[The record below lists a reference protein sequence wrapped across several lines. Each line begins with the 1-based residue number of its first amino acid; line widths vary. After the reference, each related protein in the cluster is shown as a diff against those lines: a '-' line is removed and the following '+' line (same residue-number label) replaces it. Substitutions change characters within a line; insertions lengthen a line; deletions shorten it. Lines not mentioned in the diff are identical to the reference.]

1 MLRLSS
7 TEECLGLTLIYPVFC
22 EITILSVSRSGVVH
36 SDSAGVELVVVLPT
50 DELDVF
56 VDEGVSEIL
65 RLASSSRIFCKSFR
79 LVLLFFLSFRSLR
92 NWSFS
97 SLDFGPRGLLLPL
110 ELVSSTLVAR
120 LSAELESSSS
130 TLISSLTSSISLTS
144 STSLFKSLSVV
155 SADFLAV
162 VRGGEGSGLAVS
174 LSGTSV
180 SASRFLPAS
189 FWPSRFR

>member
-36 SDSAGVELVVVLPT
+36 SDSAGVELVVLPT

-65 RLASSSRIFCKSFR
+65 RLASSRRIFCKSFR

-144 STSLFKSLSVV
+144 STSLFTSLSVV

-189 FWPSRFR
+189 FWPSRLR